1 MLKLIWW
8 PLNLEG
14 WTRIMVANSRDDNPD
29 KGPNFSSR
37 REEAT
42 CADSCKRNKIAS
54 FVSANN
60 AETAAGCNDAMEF
73 PNKDGRSIVN
83 NVNSDSG
90 ICLITPN
97 KRLK

>member
-1 MLKLIWW
+1 
-8 PLNLEG
+8 
-14 WTRIMVANSRDDNPD
+14 MVANSRDHNPD

-42 CADSCKRNKIAS
+42 CADSCKRKKIAS

-60 AETAAGCNDAMEF
+60 AETAAGCNDAMEL

-83 NVNSDSG
+83 NVNSVSG

-97 KRLK
+97 KRMK